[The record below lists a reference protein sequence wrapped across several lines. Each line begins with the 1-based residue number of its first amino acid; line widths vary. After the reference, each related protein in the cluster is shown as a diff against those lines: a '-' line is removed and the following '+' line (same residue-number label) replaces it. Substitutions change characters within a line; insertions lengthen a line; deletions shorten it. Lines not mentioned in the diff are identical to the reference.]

1 MARNQGILEE
11 GRERFE
17 GALKDME
24 RDWKRLQKRADQGR
38 KQFEQQAQRQV
49 KKIQTGLRKNPLVKR
64 AEEQRKLLERRA
76 RKLGNELRN
85 STAVKR
91 AESLRKDAETRF
103 EEQLQS
109 LLGLLR
115 IAQRLRDR
123 AARAQGR
130 PARPQAPR
138 ARGGHAGAAKS
149 QGRRE
154 PASRRGREV
163 ERGPAATP
171 AAGPSFSPTARSPR
185 LAARFACG

>member
-64 AEEQRKLLERRA
+64 AEEQRKQLERRA

-109 LLGLLR
+109 LFGLLR
-115 IAQRLRDR
+115 IASASEVTRLERKVDQLGR
-123 AARAQGR
+123 KLRELEKGAQAAA
-130 PARPQAPR
+130 
-138 ARGGHAGAAKS
+138 
-149 QGRRE
+149 
-154 PASRRGREV
+154 
-163 ERGPAATP
+163 
-171 AAGPSFSPTARSPR
+171 
-185 LAARFACG
+185 